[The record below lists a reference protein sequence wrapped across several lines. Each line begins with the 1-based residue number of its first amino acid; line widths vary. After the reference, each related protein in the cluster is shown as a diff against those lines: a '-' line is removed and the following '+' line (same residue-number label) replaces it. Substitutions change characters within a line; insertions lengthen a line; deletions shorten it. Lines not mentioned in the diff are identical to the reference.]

1 MSMGFTIGRKAPSP
15 QPEKKMRGKVEYV
28 TVATE
33 TPAVQDGGGEVID
46 EASENNADSGKV
58 KKQVRK
64 RRGRKGV

>member
-1 MSMGFTIGRKAPSP
+1 MSMGFTIGRNAPSP

-33 TPAVQDGGGEVID
+33 TPAMQDEVID
-46 EASENNADSGKV
+46 EASENNSDSGKV

>member
-1 MSMGFTIGRKAPSP
+1 MSMGFTIGRNAPSP

-33 TPAVQDGGGEVID
+33 TPAVQDEVID

-64 RRGRKGV
+64 RRGRKDV

>member
-1 MSMGFTIGRKAPSP
+1 
-15 QPEKKMRGKVEYV
+15 MRGKVEYV

-33 TPAVQDGGGEVID
+33 TPAVQDEVID

-64 RRGRKGV
+64 RRRRGRH